1 MSAASAVEGS
11 YRVHGN
17 RFFDSA
23 ADGGFAQNDTV
34 SVILVTAPTVILSE
48 VSAANAAEGSSRV
61 RRKRFFDSAADGGFA
76 QNDRCLGFSFYPK
89 DSSPPP
95 RNDTV
100 SVILV
105 TAPTVILSGVSA
117 ANAAEGS
124 YRVHRKRFFDSLRSL
139 RMTLFL
145 SS

>member
-1 MSAASAVEGS
+1 MDVVFLGKALNQFLPMLIHAALKIVRDP
-11 YRVHGN
+11 YV
-17 RFFDSA
+17 
-23 ADGGFAQNDTV
+23 QNAMIPICKDIDKITICIHF
-34 SVILVTAPTVILSE
+34 SL
-48 VSAANAAEGSSRV
+48 
-61 RRKRFFDSAADGGFA
+61 RFFDSAADGGFA

-105 TAPTVILSGVSA
+105 TAATVILSGVSA

-124 YRVHRKRFFDSLRSL
+124 YHVHRKRFFDSLRSL